1 MFKRFTFSIIMFM
14 LIFTMSTYASE
25 RPASLQELQQQAQE
39 TQAPAAFQAPT
50 PDRIPTSESA
60 PAGSAI
66 ANITSAAKMD
76 REDKQVSALGSVMN
90 QFGAKVIQFLGYI
103 LSIGLCLIIALDMVF
118 IAVPPFR
125 NILSNGHDGI
135 DTLNPIENPTGGLHP
150 PVDKKA
156 PPAPPVLVVPKT
168 TQWVTDAALNAVAS
182 ASNGGNVYKIY
193 LKQQLLIIILAPTI
207 YILSLTGVL
216 PSLGVKLGQAL
227 SNLLFTF

>member
-14 LIFTMSTYASE
+14 LIFTMSAYASE

-39 TQAPAAFQAPT
+39 TQAPAASTETTAPT
-50 PDRIPTSESA
+50 EITE

-66 ANITSAAKMD
+66 GSITSAAKMD

-125 NILSNGHDGI
+125 NMLANGHDGI

-156 PPAPPVLVVPKT
+156 PPAPPVPVVPKT

-193 LKQQLLIIILAPTI
+193 LKQQVLIIILAPTI
-207 YILSLTGVL
+207 YVLSATGVL

-227 SNLLFTF
+227 SNILFRF